1 CNSKN
6 NYKSCSKCNSNC
18 DYNSKNNYKSTKSSS
33 SALLESIENITS
45 QVQDEHLNIATNL
58 IVFNKTTFT
67 NSFNADFNSSVEVD
81 IPNSDEK
88 RKSLTAITFFSMN
101 IVLPPRDQ
109 VNSSTNI
116 INGKIILI
124 QSSDKVNNISLSYD
138 VLNNTLDNP
147 ACVFWNFTLFNGLGG
162 WDDQGC
168 ILVNQ
173 KNGTVSCNC
182 NHLTS
187 FCILMSPFVPKDPAL
202 EYITFTG
209 IGISMASLVICLII
223 EAIIWKKAINNT
235 TSYLRHVSIVNIALS
250 LLFANIWFIVGATI
264 SNPQNQNNL
273 SACSVVTFFIHFF
286 YLALFFWMLAL
297 GLLLIN
303 STVNVLSVGPSKA
316 GMLAIGFSL
325 GYGASLVIA
334 AVTVAVTAPP
344 GEYIRDNNVC
354 WLNWDKSKALLAFVI
369 PALLIVL
376 INLIILAT
384 VISKLVKSKA
394 GKNTAQDG
402 ERHILVVIA
411 KSLAVLTPFLGL
423 TWGLGFGTVLYCPF
437 PSNNYLCC
445 LCLLIQ
451 SVRSQLASISQTLR
465 SQTGVRL
472 YFYCICFIYISIM

>member
-1 CNSKN
+1 MTIDVLTSEDARTSWATLNKDPEN
-6 NYKSCSKCNSNC
+6 AEETKSQA
-18 DYNSKNNYKSTKSSS
+18 KSSS

-187 FCILMSPFVPKDPAL
+187 FSILMSPFVPKDPAL

-223 EAIIWKKAINNT
+223 EAIIWRKAINNT

-325 GYGASLVIA
+325 GYGAPLVIA

-423 TWGLGFGTVLYCPF
+423 TWGLGFGTVSDRKNVGIHAAFAFFNSLQVQINWLIKVIF
-437 PSNNYLCC
+437 FSFWTFWYLID
-445 LCLLIQ
+445 L
-451 SVRSQLASISQTLR
+451 TLF
-465 SQTGVRL
+465 L
-472 YFYCICFIYISIM
+472 

>member
-1 CNSKN
+1 S
-6 NYKSCSKCNSNC
+6 
-18 DYNSKNNYKSTKSSS
+18 
-33 SALLESIENITS
+33 
-45 QVQDEHLNIATNL
+45 
-58 IVFNKTTFT
+58 
-67 NSFNADFNSSVEVD
+67 
-81 IPNSDEK
+81 
-88 RKSLTAITFFSMN
+88 
-101 IVLPPRDQ
+101 
-109 VNSSTNI
+109 
-116 INGKIILI
+116 
-124 QSSDKVNNISLSYD
+124 
-138 VLNNTLDNP
+138 
-147 ACVFWNFTLFNGLGG
+147 
-162 WDDQGC
+162 
-168 ILVNQ
+168 
-173 KNGTVSCNC
+173 
-182 NHLTS
+182 
-187 FCILMSPFVPKDPAL
+187 
-202 EYITFTG
+202 
-209 IGISMASLVICLII
+209 
-223 EAIIWKKAINNT
+223 
-235 TSYLRHVSIVNIALS
+235 
-250 LLFANIWFIVGATI
+250 
-264 SNPQNQNNL
+264 NQNNL

-423 TWGLGFGTVLYCPF
+423 TWGLGFGTVSDPKNVGIHAAFAFFNSLQVQIHWLIKVIFFTFYVTILSSFCRMVNLKVIWLVVTF
-437 PSNNYLCC
+437 LSPSCC
-445 LCLLIQ
+445 QQNDLSTRSGNKCNMVFVGFFNQVSQNRSSNPAGEPKTFRLSIIETSKIVLLWCVLLKNL
-451 SVRSQLASISQTLR
+451 SRTMKRETSILKCN
-465 SQTGVRL
+465 L
-472 YFYCICFIYISIM
+472 